1 MNSSHYLQ
9 KTAQDRIQLRYWR
22 GRERSELGFN
32 GNISDTMPGWS
43 QTKEPVSG
51 MPPQCGGATLGFQ
64 ICLEKEQTA
73 FATSF

>member
-1 MNSSHYLQ
+1 VEFAEYGRKVAHY
-9 KTAQDRIQLRYWR
+9 RIQTRYWLS
-22 GRERSELGFN
+22 RERSEPVFN
-32 GNISDTMPGWS
+32 GAFSGVMTGWS

-64 ICLEKEQTA
+64 ICIEKEQTA